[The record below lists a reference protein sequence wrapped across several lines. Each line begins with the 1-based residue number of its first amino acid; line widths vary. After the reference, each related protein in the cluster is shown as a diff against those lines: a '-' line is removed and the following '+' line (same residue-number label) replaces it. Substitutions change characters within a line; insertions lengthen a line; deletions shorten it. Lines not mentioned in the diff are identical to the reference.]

1 MASQDAPSVAVK
13 PCNGLP
19 IKREGEQM
27 KEVLKQT
34 KNAPIGQNLGDSV
47 KGTLFG
53 LANLITFVI
62 KLTYV
67 IIRQLYRAS
76 KALVTK

>member
-1 MASQDAPSVAVK
+1 
-13 PCNGLP
+13 
-19 IKREGEQM
+19 M
-27 KEVLKQT
+27 KQALKQI

-53 LANLITFVI
+53 LVNTITFVI

>member
-1 MASQDAPSVAVK
+1 
-13 PCNGLP
+13 
-19 IKREGEQM
+19 M